1 MKINWKKISE
11 LMPLILQLLQTM
23 HELLDPP
30 KQPKPK
36 KKPSPAAKEEPS
48 G

>member
-1 MKINWKKISE
+1 MKFDLKKITAA
-11 LMPLILQLLQTM
+11 LPLILELLKAI